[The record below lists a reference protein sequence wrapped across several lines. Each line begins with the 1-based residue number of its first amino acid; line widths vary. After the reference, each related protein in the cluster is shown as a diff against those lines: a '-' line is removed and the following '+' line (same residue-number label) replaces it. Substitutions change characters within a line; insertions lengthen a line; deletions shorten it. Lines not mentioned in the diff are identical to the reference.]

1 VVAAR
6 AVEAGRGGGVKLGHR
21 EAGTGTHWEGRNKEE
36 EQVEEGTQGRKSS
49 LQGITAEGIA
59 FTNTRQLLFSVYL
72 FIYFLIHACNAIFS
86 LFIYLLFSHT
96 RLQCYFLFIYL
107 LFSHTR
113 LQCYFLTFPS
123 ETKHLQE
130 TPLFMQEPTQLSL
143 D

>member
-49 LQGITAEGIA
+49 SQGITAEGIA

-72 FIYFLIHACNAIFS
+72 FIYFLIHACNAIFC

-107 LFSHTR
+107 FIIFSYTLAMLFSD
-113 LQCYFLTFPS
+113 FPIGN
-123 ETKHLQE
+123 E
-130 TPLFMQEPTQLSL
+130 TPAGNTIVYAGTDTAFT
-143 D
+143 